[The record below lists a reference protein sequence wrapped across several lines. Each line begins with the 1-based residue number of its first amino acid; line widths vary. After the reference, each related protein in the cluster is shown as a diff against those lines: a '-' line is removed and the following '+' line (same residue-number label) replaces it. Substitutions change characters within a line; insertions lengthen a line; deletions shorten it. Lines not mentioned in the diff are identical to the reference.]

1 MTTFWGET
9 SLYGLRGGHDCFLFA
24 AGWDRKSLDSGRRR
38 GFQGIPFCGVELD
51 HLKAGMVRVGSR
63 WTVTDSYYVSL
74 CIVLFKTDMSCWFKD
89 VRRMFPAS
97 IFNLISLGHFQS
109 IEEKIRVGSSRM
121 STKKWLTCSLW
132 SMRVAAPY
140 ESTRLCVDLNGW
152 MKAISLCGNGMT
164 FTLTSPKERGEGR
177 GISKLIR
184 SKFSDWSLKLNC
196 PCGLRLSLR
205 SWVFRDF
212 EHQPKTL

>member
-1 MTTFWGET
+1 MGYGVAMTAS
-9 SLYGLRGGHDCFLFA
+9 SLLL
-24 AGWDRKSLDSGRRR
+24 
-38 GFQGIPFCGVELD
+38 
-51 HLKAGMVRVGSR
+51 VGTANH
-63 WTVTDSYYVSL
+63 W
-74 CIVLFKTDMSCWFKD
+74 
-89 VRRMFPAS
+89 
-97 IFNLISLGHFQS
+97 
-109 IEEKIRVGSSRM
+109 IRVVGEGSKESRFVGWTWPFESRYGSSWFEVNRYRFLLCVVM
-121 STKKWLTCSLW
+121 YCFVQDRHVMLVQRCSTNVPGVDIQFDIAWSFPIHRRKNTSWKFQDVDEKMIDCSLW